1 MESKIYGFLMTS
13 HKRQQQRL
21 CLHGQRFWA
30 NRQWCKKQQWSSGL
44 YTHIYTNTHTHT
56 HQWMVASVTTIAD
69 SSTMCCIFIVM
80 ESESKS
86 NIKESA
92 AMDIDHVSS
101 RLRYVSD
108 LCSMWHVFSGR
119 SRH

>member
-1 MESKIYGFLMTS
+1 MLLLKIVSRPVCIVVVT
-13 HKRQQQRL
+13 
-21 CLHGQRFWA
+21 A
-30 NRQWCKKQQWSSGL
+30 
-44 YTHIYTNTHTHT
+44 
-56 HQWMVASVTTIAD
+56 WMVASVATIAD

-101 RLRYVSD
+101 RLRYISD
-108 LCSMWHVFSGR
+108 LCSMRIDVTCFQW
-119 SRH
+119 